1 MTTKHDLS
9 DLRDIV
15 AALTEPFAPFGGDDR
30 LEDVYKALN
39 ALREA
44 LLDVATSEPQYV
56 ALIAGPLDEAEGNLN
71 RLRHF
76 ANELVLIG
84 DAVSPE

>member
-1 MTTKHDLS
+1 MTTKHDLP
-9 DLRDIV
+9 DLRDVV
-15 AALTEPFAPFGGDDR
+15 AALAEPFAVDDR
-30 LEDVYKALN
+30 LEDIYKALN
-39 ALREA
+39 SVREA

-84 DAVSPE
+84 DAVAPE